1 MLFGSYSGYDFN
13 KTVFEKLNKVGAEW
27 REGGRESGH
36 ADVTISNSQMLEMHM
51 KALEIS
57 KKYVGETLSKKDIYF
72 PDVVRGIEQ
81 YLSENVR
88 YDYDGLKNYRRR
100 NLNISNLDLGTNST
114 YNAIIGNCCVCEGYT
129 RAMQY
134 LLILNGISSRNVHCY
149 AGEDKIGM
157 ADNDSIDD
165 PEKIFYKL
173 KKLGHSIICIS
184 DGKGN
189 EFYDDPCWNACCY
202 QQGDKTMRWTLLTK
216 EEIKRDHTLTF
227 VDKKVRNV
235 SNDIAKRYR
244 FESESD
250 RDLVKKWIEERK
262 EFIKNI
268 DENKLQSSMYAGM
281 VCDDDM
287 RYRNLKGRLKSKLI
301 KLNISESLKNSDI
314 ESKFRGIMRIADD
327 LKKEEALSR
336 VLNVG
341 RSLNSNVL
349 KFYLTRSETM
359 DFKEK
364 YRLSDKLSKMLTK
377 GEIGS
382 SSYEKLREDLWK
394 VYNLQYDDDE
404 QIELETNKMKRL
416 QKR

>member
-1 MLFGSYSGYDFN
+1 
-13 KTVFEKLNKVGAEW
+13 
-27 REGGRESGH
+27 
-36 ADVTISNSQMLEMHM
+36 MLEMHM

-57 KKYVGETLSKKDIYF
+57 KKYVGETLSKKYIYF
-72 PDVVRGIEQ
+72 PDIVRGIEQ

-88 YDYDGLKNYRRR
+88 YDDDGLKDYRRR
-100 NLNISNLDLGTNST
+100 NLNISNLDSGTNST

-149 AGEDKIGM
+149 AVEDKIGM
-157 ADNDSIDD
+157 ADNDSIDN
-165 PEKIFYKL
+165 PEKKFFKL
-173 KKLGHSIICIS
+173 MEHGHSIICIS

-235 SNDIAKRYR
+235 SNDIAKRYS

-250 RDLVKKWIEERK
+250 RDLAEKWIEERK

-268 DENKLQSSMYAGM
+268 GENKLQASMYAGM
-281 VCDDDM
+281 VCNGDI
-287 RYRNLKGRLKSKLI
+287 RYCNLKDRLESKLI

-314 ESKFRGIMRIADD
+314 ESKFRGIMRIAED
-327 LKKEEALSR
+327 LEKEEALSR

-349 KFYLTRSETM
+349 NFYLTRSEAM
-359 DFKEK
+359 DSKEK

-382 SSYEKLREDLWK
+382 SSYKKLSRDLWK
-394 VYNLQYDDDE
+394 VYDLQYDE
-404 QIELETNKMKRL
+404 QIEVETDKMKRS

>member
-1 MLFGSYSGYDFN
+1 
-13 KTVFEKLNKVGAEW
+13 
-27 REGGRESGH
+27 
-36 ADVTISNSQMLEMHM
+36 MLEMHM

-57 KKYVGETLSKKDIYF
+57 KKYVGGTLSKKDIYF
-72 PDVVRGIEQ
+72 QDVVRGIEQ

-88 YDYDGLKNYRRR
+88 YDVDGLKDNSRE
-100 NLNISNLDLGTNST
+100 NSKISNLRLGTNST

-157 ADNDSIDD
+157 ADNDSIED

-173 KKLGHSIICIS
+173 RELGHSIICIS

-189 EFYDDPCWNACCY
+189 EFYDDPCWNASCY
-202 QQGDKTMRWTLLTK
+202 QQEDKTMRWTLLTK

-227 VDKKVRNV
+227 VDKRVRNV
-235 SNDIAKRYR
+235 SNDIARRYR
-244 FESESD
+244 FESKSD
-250 RDLVKKWIEERK
+250 RDLAEKWIEERK
-262 EFIKNI
+262 KFIKNTG
-268 DENKLQSSMYAGM
+268 ENKLQASMYAGM
-281 VCDDDM
+281 VCNDDM
-287 RYRNLKGRLKSKLI
+287 RYPNLKGRLESKLI

-349 KFYLTRSETM
+349 NFYLTRSEAM

-364 YRLSDKLSKMLTK
+364 YRLNDKLSKMMTK

-382 SSYEKLREDLWK
+382 SNYEKLREDLRK
-394 VYNLQYDDDE
+394 VYDLQNFE
-404 QIELETNKMKRL
+404 QIEVETDKMKRS